1 MATVI
6 NITDKHHLEQILQ
19 QANNVTNGP
28 SIVVMDFYASWCR
41 PCSDIAPVFQ
51 ELSIKYKNMKFV
63 KIDVDKLE
71 DVAQRYNVR
80 SLPTFIFLRG
90 AEQIDRIT
98 GGVPQKLRDKVQ
110 ELALSGSDSHES
122 GSNKSPQ
129 SSKQYDMDIL
139 LSKNQCECLNEDDT
153 HSLAQLLNSSENNN
167 SKAYLL
173 SDTDEQ
179 LIIYITFSQFVR
191 IQSVQING
199 PKENAP
205 KTVKLFVN
213 QTSTPDF
220 DSCEIGEAVQTL
232 ELTEEDIK
240 HGGITQLNFVKFQNV
255 STLTIFVKN
264 NQTSTDQ
271 TRIDTLKFYGYPV
284 NTINMNEFKRK
295 LVSCSGL
302 KWRG

>member
-51 ELSIKYKNMKFV
+51 ELSIK
-63 KIDVDKLE
+63 
-71 DVAQRYNVR
+71 

-129 SSKQYDMDIL
+129 SSKQ
-139 LSKNQCECLNEDDT
+139 
-153 HSLAQLLNSSENNN
+153 
-167 SKAYLL
+167 
-173 SDTDEQ
+173 

-199 PKENAP
+199 PK
-205 KTVKLFVN
+205 VKLFVN

-284 NTINMNEFKRK
+284 NTINMNEFKR
-295 LVSCSGL
+295 VSSVL
-302 KWRG
+302 LSLLSLLLYIYVRINSMTDYY

>member
-1 MATVI
+1 MGSSILREQMAYEPIVGHRLPWDCI
-6 NITDKHHLEQILQ
+6 SLQ
-19 QANNVTNGP
+19 CSTALWIRP
-28 SIVVMDFYASWCR
+28 SGR
-41 PCSDIAPVFQ
+41 R
-51 ELSIKYKNMKFV
+51 LG
-63 KIDVDKLE
+63 

-139 LSKNQCECLNEDDT
+139 LSKSQCECLNEDDT

-255 STLTIFVKN
+255 STLT
-264 NQTSTDQ
+264 
-271 TRIDTLKFYGYPV
+271 
-284 NTINMNEFKRK
+284 
-295 LVSCSGL
+295 VSGQSIH
-302 KWRG
+302 WSIYIYIYTYIIIVY

>member
-1 MATVI
+1 
-6 NITDKHHLEQILQ
+6 
-19 QANNVTNGP
+19 
-28 SIVVMDFYASWCR
+28 MDFYASWCR

-179 LIIYITFSQFVR
+179 VSVR
-191 IQSVQING
+191 V
-199 PKENAP
+199 
-205 KTVKLFVN
+205 
-213 QTSTPDF
+213 
-220 DSCEIGEAVQTL
+220 
-232 ELTEEDIK
+232 
-240 HGGITQLNFVKFQNV
+240 
-255 STLTIFVKN
+255 
-264 NQTSTDQ
+264 
-271 TRIDTLKFYGYPV
+271 
-284 NTINMNEFKRK
+284 
-295 LVSCSGL
+295 
-302 KWRG
+302 

>member
-1 MATVI
+1 
-6 NITDKHHLEQILQ
+6 
-19 QANNVTNGP
+19 
-28 SIVVMDFYASWCR
+28 
-41 PCSDIAPVFQ
+41 
-51 ELSIKYKNMKFV
+51 MKFV

-284 NTINMNEFKRK
+284 NTINMNEFKR
-295 LVSCSGL
+295 VSG
-302 KWRG
+302 KKGEAHG